1 MRISPWLTACLVAVA
16 VSDSAVCPA
25 AAQNKFAQPSLVAQ
39 TAPSAVPQLPLPP
52 ADKIVLLIRMALLTL
67 NDAIESG
74 NYTVLRDRG
83 GPSFRQANTESGLAR
98 IFSTLEAQRPD
109 LAVVAIMTP
118 QLSEAAVVGLEQ
130 RLHLKGHF
138 PSQPQQI
145 NFELVFEPSEGRWQ
159 LFGLAVS
166 AVPAQ
171 VQAAPTPPPGPAKP
185 AADAAPKAAASKPAQ
200 PKPPAAK
207 K

>member
-1 MRISPWLTACLVAVA
+1 MRISPRLTAFLISVA
-16 VSDSAVCPA
+16 VSHAAVCPA
-25 AAQNKFAQPSLVAQ
+25 AAQNKFAQPSLVTQ

-83 GPSFRQANTESGLAR
+83 GPSFRQANIASGLAR

-138 PSQPQQI
+138 PSQPMQI
-145 NFELVFEPSEGRWQ
+145 NFELIFEPADGRWQ
-159 LFGLAVS
+159 LFGLAVG

-171 VQAAPTPPPGPAKP
+171 VQAAPAPPVPANPP
-185 AADAAPKAAASKPAQ
+185 AEVPPKATASKPSQ